1 MVAISSEVISPRQRG
16 TVPVVPA
23 GLVVRGLAGQ
33 NDRELLELFG
43 SLPPSS
49 ELRAAACEV
58 LVTRYRRLVGSCAG
72 RYLRSPEL
80 AEDLMQ
86 VGYIGL
92 VKAINNFDPA
102 VGGSLAA
109 YAQVTISG
117 ELKRHF
123 RDKRWL
129 IHVRRSVQELVLEVR
144 TATGQLTQELGRAP
158 NESDVARYLDVS
170 VDELRE
176 AQRAEMAFVPLSL
189 DAPAAGRPDGP
200 AAGDWLGAEDPA
212 LERMLSMQAVA
223 AHWGELPAPERKVL
237 VLRFYGDMT
246 QAQIGRE
253 LGVSQMQVS
262 RLLARALGYLRPRIL
277 GLDEHATWHRT
288 ARPDGDAW
296 RGPRP
301 VVAQN

>member
-1 MVAISSEVISPRQRG
+1 L
-16 TVPVVPA
+16 A
-23 GLVVRGLAGQ
+23 GLH
-33 NDRELLELFG
+33 DRELLELFG

-58 LVTRYRRLVGSCAG
+58 LVTRYRSLVRSCAR
-72 RYLRSPEL
+72 RYVRSPEP

-109 YAQVTISG
+109 YAQVTVSG

-129 IHVRRSVQELVLEVR
+129 IHVRRSVQELILEVR
-144 TATGQLTQELGRAP
+144 VATGQLSQELGRVPA
-158 NESDVARYLDVS
+158 ESDLARYLDVS
-170 VDELRE
+170 IDDLRE
-176 AQRAEMAFVPLSL
+176 AARAEMAFVPLSL
-189 DAPAAGRPDGP
+189 DAPAGGRPGAP
-200 AAGDWLGAEDPA
+200 SPGDWLGVEDPA

-223 AHWGELPAPERKVL
+223 AHWGELPALERKVL
-237 VLRFYGDMT
+237 LLRFYGDMT
-246 QAQIGRE
+246 QAEIGRQ

-262 RLLARALGYLRPRIL
+262 RLLASALGYLRPRIF
-277 GLDEHATWHRT
+277 GLDERAAWHRPSRAVT
-288 ARPDGDAW
+288 
-296 RGPRP
+296 
-301 VVAQN
+301 VVPGR